1 MREIKFRA
9 WHKKR
14 KRWYHV
20 FHWHKG
26 DTVDTITI
34 LRSFNGDE
42 TLFVGEDVDLM
53 QYTGLKDKNGKEIY
67 EGDWVRQQ
75 FIGGDG
81 QNEVPLDD
89 MIFQGVVLWDF
100 SGWGIDSMGDGEAEV
115 DIVNNSILEVLGN
128 KFENGELLKE
138 VSCQEE

>member
-1 MREIKFRA
+1 MREHKYRA
-9 WHKKR
+9 WHRER
-14 KRWYHV
+14 KV
-20 FHWHKG
+20 MTKPM
-26 DTVDTITI
+26 T
-34 LRSFNGDE
+34 LSFIAHE
-42 TLFVGEDVDLM
+42 S
-53 QYTGLKDKNGKEIY
+53 GLKLQSPTDEYEWLEYTTVNCKDGREIY
-67 EGDWVRQQ
+67 EGDIVRQQ
-75 FIGGDG
+75 FLGGDG

-138 VSCQEE
+138 VSCQNE